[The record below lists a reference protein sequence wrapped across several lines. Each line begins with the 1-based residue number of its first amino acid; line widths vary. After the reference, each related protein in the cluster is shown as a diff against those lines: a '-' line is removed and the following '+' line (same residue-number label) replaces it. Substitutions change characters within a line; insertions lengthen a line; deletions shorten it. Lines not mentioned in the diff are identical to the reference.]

1 MLERIKAFFLRSS
14 GHYDKYRGKA
24 RNHTSLDMVWKVS
37 ILVIGL
43 TVVLVGV
50 LFLVIPGPGWP
61 VIIIGLLVLAT
72 EFRWAQRML
81 EPVQR
86 VSSRFNESY
95 KARTSQR
102 TRAIVLLV
110 VIAISALSLFIA
122 VATFR

>member
-1 MLERIKAFFLRSS
+1 MFERIRAFFSRSS
-14 GHYDKYRGKA
+14 GHYDNYRDRA
-24 RNHTSLDMVWKVS
+24 RNHKSLDMAWKLVV
-37 ILVIGL
+37 LVIGF
-43 TVVLVGV
+43 TVLLVGV

-72 EFRWAQRML
+72 EFRWAQKML

-86 VSSRFNESY
+86 ASTRFNHSY

-102 TRAIVLLV
+102 TRAIVLLAI
-110 VIAISALSLFIA
+110 IALSALSMFFA